1 MFDSWMRR
9 KIDPPLEGFGG
20 SLSNKGITA
29 NQITWVGFGIGV
41 LAIPALALQYYELAL
56 GCIILNRLCDGLDG
70 AVARLQGV
78 TDLGGYLDITLD
90 FLFYSAV
97 IFGFALANPQEN
109 ALAAAFLIF
118 SFIGTG
124 ASFLSFAI
132 VAEKRGITTDIR
144 GKKSIYY
151 LGGLT
156 EGTETIALFLALCV
170 WPQYFSILAWIFGT
184 LCWLTTSFRIHAA
197 VSIFKD

>member
-1 MFDSWMRR
+1 MFDSWMRQ
-9 KIDPPLEGFGG
+9 KIDPPLDRLGG
-20 SLSNKGITA
+20 IISDKGVTA
-29 NQITWVGFGIGV
+29 NQVTWSGFVVGMLV
-41 LAIPALALQYYELAL
+41 IPALAFQSYDIAL
-56 GCIILNRLCDGLDG
+56 GCIVFNRLCDGLDG
-70 AVARLQGV
+70 AVARSQGM

-97 IFGFALANPQEN
+97 VFGFALASPQEN

-132 VAEKRGITTDIR
+132 VAAKRGISTDIR

-156 EGTETIALFLALCV
+156 EGTETIVLFLALCI
-170 WPQYFSILAWIFGT
+170 WPEYFSTMAWIFGA

-197 VSIFKD
+197 LSVFKD